1 MSVAVIQGC
10 SKGLGRALAQN
21 LLSTTNLNVVG
32 TTASGATRAR
42 DAILSGTS
50 TGSGA
55 ENRLTTLDMDIRDES
70 AVKKASEQVQDKFG
84 DKPLRLLINVSGML
98 HAEKNIKQIS
108 HSEALRSFEINVIGH
123 MLAFKHFVPLVGK
136 EGAEDDKGLLPGGRS
151 VLASIS
157 ARVGSIQDN
166 ELGGWYS
173 YRASKAA
180 VNQLIKTLSLE
191 LKARKVPAVALA
203 YHPGTVRT
211 DLSKDFVGP
220 DFKAP
225 SRGDKGRDYGIFDP
239 DEAASKM
246 MGVSRD
252 YVIAIAMPMFDPV
265 KDAIENSPVAS
276 TQQLPPTPSY
286 KHNIL
291 ASPPSAPAAPPS
303 PSRRNSVSSANLSML
318 LNDGPPPSKRQRTA
332 SIHHLL
338 SPTDSRPSSS
348 GGLQIDMGSSPG
360 RSTMGPPAL
369 PHRSSS
375 APTPVPYAPRRISAG
390 QRLRVPLTPDEHAL
404 MERSCRNALRD
415 TATHS
420 PPTRP
425 SSSSGPDRKRRR
437 GSDDQGEIRP
447 PPGVNGRDDSYMV
460 AQHYNRRKEVG
471 VKARLDSPI
480 IGLRNFNNW
489 IKSVL
494 IAKFGRRPL
503 QESNTHGPNPHGRGI
518 TSGKVLDLGCG
529 KGGDLRKWGK
539 ASIREYVGL
548 GMQLHIADVSINQ
561 ARNRHME
568 LVPSQRFDA
577 EFHAFDCFSDNI
589 NTVVSPHRLRTPFDV
604 VSMQFCMHYA
614 FESLDKVRV
623 MLENVSQYL
632 RPGGIFLG
640 TIPNSQLLLD
650 TLNKL
655 PGDETSFG
663 NSVYSIRFDS
673 KREQPLYGHRY
684 WFYLKDAVE
693 DVPEYVVRWEEFETL
708 ALEYGLK
715 VIHRSDFHDIFAL
728 ERRDS
733 EFGPLL
739 QTMKVVNSRGE
750 TEMSEDQWQA
760 ANIYIAF
767 AFEKQ

>member
-1 MSVAVIQGC
+1 
-10 SKGLGRALAQN
+10 
-21 LLSTTNLNVVG
+21 
-32 TTASGATRAR
+32 
-42 DAILSGTS
+42 
-50 TGSGA
+50 
-55 ENRLTTLDMDIRDES
+55 
-70 AVKKASEQVQDKFG
+70 
-84 DKPLRLLINVSGML
+84 
-98 HAEKNIKQIS
+98 
-108 HSEALRSFEINVIGH
+108 
-123 MLAFKHFVPLVGK
+123 
-136 EGAEDDKGLLPGGRS
+136 
-151 VLASIS
+151 
-157 ARVGSIQDN
+157 
-166 ELGGWYS
+166 
-173 YRASKAA
+173 
-180 VNQLIKTLSLE
+180 
-191 LKARKVPAVALA
+191 
-203 YHPGTVRT
+203 
-211 DLSKDFVGP
+211 
-220 DFKAP
+220 
-225 SRGDKGRDYGIFDP
+225 
-239 DEAASKM
+239 
-246 MGVSRD
+246 
-252 YVIAIAMPMFDPV
+252 MPMFDPV
-265 KDAIENSPVAS
+265 KDAIKNSPVAS

-291 ASPPSAPAAPPS
+291 ASPPTIPAAPPS
-303 PSRRNSVSSANLSML
+303 PGRRNSVSSANLSML
-318 LNDGPPPSKRQRTA
+318 LNDGPPPTKRQRTA

-348 GGLQIDMGSSPG
+348 GGLQIDMASSPG

-375 APTPVPYAPRRISAG
+375 APTPVPYAPRRISPG
-390 QRLRVPLTPDEHAL
+390 QRLRVPLTPDEQAL
-404 MERSCRNALRD
+404 MERSCRNALRS

-420 PPTRP
+420 PHSRP
-425 SSSSGPDRKRRR
+425 SSSNGPDRKRRR
-437 GSDDQGEIRP
+437 GSDDQGESRP
-447 PPGVNGRDDSYMV
+447 PPGANRRDDSYMV

-471 VKARLDSPI
+471 VKARSDSPI

-548 GMQLHIADVSINQ
+548 DIADVSINQ

-614 FESLDKVRV
+614 FESLDKVRI

-708 ALEYGLK
+708 SLEYGLK
-715 VIHRSDFHDIFAL
+715 AIHRSEFHDIFAL
-728 ERRDS
+728 ERRDP
-733 EFGPLL
+733 EYGPLL

>member
-21 LLSTTNLNVVG
+21 LLSTTKLNVVG
-32 TTASGATRAR
+32 TTASGAARAR
-42 DAILSGTS
+42 EAILSGA
-50 TGSGA
+50 SGA
-55 ENRLTTLDMDIRDES
+55 EDRLTILDMDIRDES
-70 AVKKASEQVQDKFG
+70 AIKKASEQVQDKFG
-84 DKPLRLLINVSGML
+84 DKPLGLLINVSGML
-98 HAEKNIKQIS
+98 HAEKNIMQLS

-123 MLAFKHFVPLVGK
+123 MLTFKHFVPLVGK
-136 EGAEDDKGLLPGGRS
+136 ERAEGDKGLLPDGRS

-180 VNQLIKTLSLE
+180 VNQMIKTLSLE
-191 LKARKVPAVALA
+191 LKARKIPAVALA

-211 DLSKDFVGP
+211 DLSKDFIGP

-225 SRGDKGRDYGIFDP
+225 SRGDKGREYGILNP
-239 DEAASKM
+239 DEAADKM
-246 MGVSRD
+246 MSVRAGP
-252 YVIAIAMPMFDPV
+252 AMPMFDPV

-291 ASPPSAPAAPPS
+291 SSPPTAPAAPPS

-318 LNDGPPPSKRQRTA
+318 LNDGPPPTKRQRTA

-348 GGLQIDMGSSPG
+348 GGLQFDTGSSPG
-360 RSTMGPPAL
+360 RSAMGPPAL
-369 PHRSSS
+369 PHRSPS
-375 APTPVPYAPRRISAG
+375 APAPVPYAPRRISNG
-390 QRLRVPLTPDEHAL
+390 QRLRVPLTPDEHAT
-404 MERSCRNALRD
+404 MERTCRNTLRN

-420 PPTRP
+420 PHSRP

-437 GSDDQGEIRP
+437 GSDDQGETRP
-447 PPGVNGRDDSYMV
+447 PPSVNGRDDSYMV

-503 QESNTHGPNPHGRGI
+503 QESDTRGPNPHGRGI

-548 GMQLHIADVSINQ
+548 DIAQVSIAQ
-561 ARNRHME
+561 ARSRHTE

-589 NTVVSPHRLRTPFDV
+589 NSVVSPHRLSTPFDV

-693 DVPEYVVRWEEFETL
+693 DVPEYVVRWEEFQTL
-708 ALEYGLK
+708 SLEYGLK
-715 VIHRSDFHDIFAL
+715 VIHQSDFHDIFAL
-728 ERRDS
+728 ERRDP